1 MIHYSLICDALHEF
15 DGWFRDSAAFD
26 AQAADGAIAC
36 PFCRSVKVAKAVMA
50 PHVARPE
57 RGAESIACSGEA
69 ENSEKAPALAD
80 DGHDQLRAKLRE
92 LRETLL
98 SASED
103 VGERFP
109 AEARKIQD
117 GEAKARPIRG
127 RASLAEAKALVEDGI
142 AILPLPGEGH

>member
-36 PFCRSVKVAKAVMA
+36 PFCRSVKVGKAVMA
-50 PHVARPE
+50 PHVARPVCISDASA
-57 RGAESIACSGEA
+57 GAREGEESQT
-69 ENSEKAPALAD
+69 APALVD
-80 DGHDQLRAKLRE
+80 DGQDQLRAKLRE

-98 SASED
+98 SATED
-103 VGERFP
+103 VGARFP
-109 AEARKIQD
+109 AEARKIQE
-117 GEAKARPIRG
+117 GEAKPRPIRG

-142 AILPLPGEGH
+142 EILPLPGEGH